1 MSRTQKT
8 PAGGAAGALRDS
20 FAGLSLPLPS
30 LDLYLAQF
38 PILAAHCGA
47 DWLAI
52 LAAAALGGGR
62 A

>member
-1 MSRTQKT
+1 MNRKQET
-8 PAGGAAGALRDS
+8 PAGGAAGASRDS
-20 FAGLSLPLPS
+20 FGGLSLSLSS
-30 LDLYLAQF
+30 LDLYRAQF

-62 A
+62 P

>member
-1 MSRTQKT
+1 MLQTQET
-8 PAGGAAGALRDS
+8 PAGGAAGASRDRFPGRS
-20 FAGLSLPLPS
+20 LSLPS
-30 LDLYLAQF
+30 LDLYRAQF

-62 A
+62 P